1 MKLLLDTH
9 AFLWFVAD
17 DVRLS
22 AKARRRIQDGRNEAF
37 LSIASVWE
45 MAIKVGLGKLRL
57 EDDLGSVLERGARE
71 NRIASLAI
79 TKPHAI
85 AVAGLPGLPDLHRD
99 PFDRLLVAQ
108 ARLEEMVLI
117 GRDPVFDGY
126 GIRRIW

>member
-17 DVRLS
+17 DARMS
-22 AKARRRIQDGRNEAF
+22 AKARRRIEDGRNETF

-45 MAIKVGLGKLRL
+45 MAIKLGLGKLRL
-57 EDDLGSVLERGARE
+57 EDHLAVVLERGARE

-85 AVAGLPGLPDLHRD
+85 AVAELPDLHRD

-108 ARLEEMVLI
+108 ARLDDMVLI

-126 GIRRIW
+126 GVRRIW

>member
-1 MKLLLDTH
+1 VRLLLDTH

-22 AKARRRIQDGRNEAF
+22 TKARRRIEDGRNETF

-45 MAIKVGLGKLRL
+45 MAIKIGLGKLRL
-57 EDDLGSVLERGARE
+57 EDDLGGVLEHGARE

-85 AVAGLPGLPDLHRD
+85 AVAELPDLHRD
-99 PFDRLLVAQ
+99 PFDRMLVAQ